1 MNIDFTPYF
10 AKPGPQAFTSR
21 HATMPWRSSV
31 PVAKEDIPNTW
42 SQLITTLDRAAKPRK
57 RLVYIH
63 IPFCETHCTFCGF
76 YQNKYVSTAA
86 DRYAQALI
94 QEIKMEAQSP
104 LHQSAP
110 IHAVYFGGGTPTALN
125 ASDLAN
131 IVKTLREELPL
142 APDCEITIEGRVLN
156 FTDDKASACI
166 DAGVNRFSL
175 GIQTFDSRIR
185 KRLSRTSTGDEAQ
198 AFLRKL
204 VERDQAAVVCDL
216 LFGLPN
222 QSLESWQRDLDIAH
236 DIGLDGVDLYA
247 LNVLPNTILGKA
259 AANNRVDIPTPAQCR
274 DLYLHGSEYL
284 DQLGWH
290 TISNS
295 HFARTT
301 RERNLYNLLIKEGA
315 DCLAFGSCSGGSING
330 YSYMVERNL
339 ESYFAQIENQQ
350 KPLMMM
356 MMRSTDG
363 AYQWRHDLQSG
374 VEKGRIPLDEL
385 TPNANQLL
393 PLLSQWHQCG
403 ITQSDSTC
411 VRLTNEGRFWAS
423 NILKTFQELILKLSE
438 IDASSDSVTLPQAVV
453 HTE

>member
-1 MNIDFTPYF
+1 M
-10 AKPGPQAFTSR
+10 
-21 HATMPWRSSV
+21 
-31 PVAKEDIPNTW
+31 
-42 SQLITTLDRAAKPRK
+42 
-57 RLVYIH
+57 
-63 IPFCETHCTFCGF
+63 
-76 YQNKYVSTAA
+76 
-86 DRYAQALI
+86 
-94 QEIKMEAQSP
+94 
-104 LHQSAP
+104 
-110 IHAVYFGGGTPTALN
+110 
-125 ASDLAN
+125 
-131 IVKTLREELPL
+131 
-142 APDCEITIEGRVLN
+142 
-156 FTDDKASACI
+156 
-166 DAGVNRFSL
+166 
-175 GIQTFDSRIR
+175 
-185 KRLSRTSTGDEAQ
+185 SRTSTGDEAQ
-198 AFLRKL
+198 TFLRKL
-204 VERDQAAVVCDL
+204 VETEQAAIVCDL

-356 MMRSTDG
+356 MRSTDG